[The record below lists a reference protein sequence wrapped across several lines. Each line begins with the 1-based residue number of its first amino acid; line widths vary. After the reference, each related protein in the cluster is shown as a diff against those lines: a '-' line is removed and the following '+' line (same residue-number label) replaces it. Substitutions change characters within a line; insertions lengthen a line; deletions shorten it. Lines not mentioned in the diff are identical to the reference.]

1 MLSLR
6 PELMKEKKFID
17 VGKVIEEKAPKLK
30 KWMPKLALVWLKRKL
45 HEDEINQLMHELKD
59 EYGLEFNKKGLQK
72 FGANIETVNSNYIPK
87 TGGIIVASNHPLG
100 GLDGMALI
108 KAIGDIRIDVRFVVN
123 DVLDNLKNYG
133 DVFVGVNK
141 ISSTSA
147 KSLRVMENV
156 LNSEDAVIFFPA
168 GLVSRKQKGEIKD
181 LVWKKSFVTQAI
193 DHHRHIVPV
202 FIEGENSK
210 FFYRFA
216 NFRKRIGIK
225 ANIEMM
231 FLPDEMFKQK
241 GQTIKIHFG
250 KPFDSSILD
259 GSKSHKAWAAHI
271 KQYVYSKE
279 FKKGIVFEEYIKLK
293 PLLISTKGKND

>member
-1 MLSLR
+1 
-6 PELMKEKKFID
+6 MKEKKFID
-17 VGKVIEEKAPKLK
+17 VSKVIAEKAPKLK
-30 KWMPKLALVWLKRKL
+30 KWMPKFVLVWLKQKL

-59 EYGLEFNKKGLQK
+59 EYGLEFNKKGLEK
-72 FGANIETVNSNYIPK
+72 FGAKIETVNSHHVPK
-87 TGGIIVASNHPLG
+87 TGGIIVAANHPLG

-108 KAIGDIRIDVRFVVN
+108 KAVGDVRKDVRFVVN

-147 KSLRVMENV
+147 RSLRVMENI

-168 GLVSRKQKGEIKD
+168 GLVSRKQKGQIKD

-193 DHHRHIVPV
+193 DHKRQIVPV
-202 FIEGENSK
+202 YIEGENSK

-216 NFRKRIGIK
+216 NIRKNIGIK
-225 ANIEMM
+225 ANIEML

-250 KPFDSSILD
+250 KPFDSALLD
-259 GSKSHKAWAAHI
+259 NKKSHRAWAAHI
-271 KQYVYSKE
+271 KQYVYSEE
-279 FKKGIVFEEYIKLK
+279 FKKEIPYEEYMKLK
-293 PLLISTKGKND
+293 P

>member
-1 MLSLR
+1 
-6 PELMKEKKFID
+6 MKEKKFID
-17 VGKVIEEKAPKLK
+17 VKKVIGEKAPKLK
-30 KWMPKLALVWLKRKL
+30 KWMPKFVLVWLKHKL
-45 HEDEINQLMHELKD
+45 HEDEINKLMHELKD
-59 EYGLEFNKKGLQK
+59 EYGLAFNKKGLEK
-72 FGANIETVNSNYIPK
+72 FGAKIEAVHTHHIPK
-87 TGGIIVASNHPLG
+87 TGGIIIAANHPLG

-108 KAIGDIRIDVRFVVN
+108 KAVGDIRPDVRFVVN

-141 ISSTSA
+141 VSSTSA
-147 KSLRVMENV
+147 KSLRAMENV
-156 LNSEDAVIFFPA
+156 LESKDAVIFFPA
-168 GLVSRKQKGEIKD
+168 GLVSRKQKGGIKD

-202 FIEGENSK
+202 FIEGKNSK

-225 ANIEMM
+225 ANIEML

-250 KPFDSSILD
+250 KPFNASIL
-259 GSKSHKAWAAHI
+259 GASRSHRAWAAFI
-271 KQYVYSKE
+271 KQYVYSHE
-279 FKKGIVFEEYIKLK
+279 FKKGIPFEDYLK
-293 PLLISTKGKND
+293 EI